1 MESRDDCVVMSLCD
15 VNGSVVYA
23 TLSFSKGV
31 VIWNNNMTSPRILA
45 NISRTSRGDVAHV
58 RMFGES
64 SYFTIEKSS
73 SGKDTTLRISNDSCC
88 HHIRAPCEIPSSQSH
103 TRLIP
108 LLLSSRGFHKT
119 ISSLMLFGTD
129 KNVSDIVR
137 VISFRDLNRPTIVR
151 DSVIDFGTWC
161 SSVEFE
167 NVTFNVSLS
176 CHSNYKN
183 ITRKSMLD
191 SIVTQTLTPTLE
203 HRYDS
208 RCCEKLRCEVQLSF
222 R

>member
-119 ISSLMLFGTD
+119 ISSLMIFGMFS
-129 KNVSDIVR
+129 KCFRNVLEMFSLT
-137 VISFRDLNRPTIVR
+137 LNQHEHTLQAQTKT
-151 DSVIDFGTWC
+151 S
-161 SSVEFE
+161 
-167 NVTFNVSLS
+167 
-176 CHSNYKN
+176 
-183 ITRKSMLD
+183 
-191 SIVTQTLTPTLE
+191 QTL
-203 HRYDS
+203 
-208 RCCEKLRCEVQLSF
+208 
-222 R
+222 